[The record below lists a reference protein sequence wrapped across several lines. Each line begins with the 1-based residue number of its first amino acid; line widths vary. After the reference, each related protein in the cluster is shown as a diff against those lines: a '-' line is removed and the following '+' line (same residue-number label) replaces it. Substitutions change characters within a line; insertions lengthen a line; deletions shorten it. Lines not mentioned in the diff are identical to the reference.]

1 MTLPDP
7 ARSRVVLIGA
17 SRFSSGELP
26 DLPAVRNNLDELARC
41 LRGIGRCAVVAD
53 PESPVAL
60 VDAVHDAATE
70 AEDTLIVYYAG
81 HGLVHPRTLGLLLA
95 VVGSAPGR
103 THTAVPYDQ
112 VRECLLDSPAARKVV
127 ILDCCYSGRAFGGM
141 ADPTT
146 AVANEAIVEG
156 TYLLASAPPNKQS
169 LSPPGERFTAFTGAL
184 VNVLRK
190 GIPDGPEHLRLDLIY
205 RHVRDTLRRAA
216 LPEPQLRTANTAGEL
231 ALIRNP
237 WRRAVVVEPIP
248 EVPIVDLGV
257 ETPSVRE
264 RVKRLVRQLG
274 ADKSYVCPVCRAI
287 VNGQNF
293 VRHFD
298 KHSQLETGRLDPATL
313 ALEIAGA
320 VPLGLLAG
328 RYELGELIGS
338 GGRIKVYRAI
348 DRITEQAVIVKQLPA
363 SGFDDRIGRINHPA
377 IARVVDLLVKG
388 PVAHIVLEYVPG
400 RILSEVLAAEGP
412 MLPQR
417 ATRIAADICGAL
429 AYAHGQGIVHG
440 AINSRNVIVGD
451 DDTVKLLN
459 LGTSG
464 GTKPRVDLYLT
475 GRLLGEML
483 TGIPVTLE
491 TPVPQGFSPHLD
503 SILRTALHPDLA
515 ERYQTAGEFMRALTQ

>member
-1 MTLPDP
+1 MALPDP

-17 SRFSSGELP
+17 SRFTDDELP
-26 DLPAVRNNLDELARC
+26 DLPAVRNNLDELAGC
-41 LRGIGRCAVVAD
+41 LRGIGRCTVVAD
-53 PESPVAL
+53 PETPVAL
-60 VDAVHDAATE
+60 VDPVHDAATA

-127 ILDCCYSGRAFGGM
+127 ILDCCYSGRALGGM

-146 AVANEAIVEG
+146 AVANEATVEG
-156 TYLLASAPPNKQS
+156 TYLLASAPPNKQA

-184 VNVLRK
+184 LGVLRK

-237 WRRAVVVEPIP
+237 WRGVVIEREPIP
-248 EVPIVDLGV
+248 VVPVV

-264 RVKRLVRQLG
+264 RVKQLVRQMG
-274 ADKSYVCPVCRAI
+274 AGKSYVCPVCRAI
-287 VNGQNF
+287 VSGPNF

-298 KHSQLETGRLDPATL
+298 KHSHLETGRLDPATL
-313 ALEIAGA
+313 VLEITDSA
-320 VPLGLLAG
+320 PLQLLAG

-338 GGRIKVYRAI
+338 GGRIKVYRAM
-348 DRITEQAVIVKQLPA
+348 DRLTEQPVIVKQLPA
-363 SGFDDRIGRINHPA
+363 GGFDDRIGRLSHPA
-377 IARVVDLLVKG
+377 ITRVFDILVKG
-388 PVAHIVLEYVPG
+388 PVVHLVLEYVPG
-400 RILSEVLAAEGP
+400 RVLSEVLAAEGP
-412 MLPQR
+412 MVPQQ
-417 ATRIAADICGAL
+417 ATHIAADICGAL

-440 AINSRNVIVGD
+440 AVNSRNVIIAED
-451 DDTVKLLN
+451 DAVKLLN
-459 LGTSG
+459 LGTNG
-464 GTKPRVDLYLT
+464 GTKPRADLFMT
-475 GRLLGEML
+475 GRLLGELL
-483 TGIPVTLE
+483 TGTPVTLE
-491 TPVPQGFSPHLD
+491 TPVPQGFSPRLD

-515 ERYQTAGEFMRALTQ
+515 ERYQTANEFMRALTQ